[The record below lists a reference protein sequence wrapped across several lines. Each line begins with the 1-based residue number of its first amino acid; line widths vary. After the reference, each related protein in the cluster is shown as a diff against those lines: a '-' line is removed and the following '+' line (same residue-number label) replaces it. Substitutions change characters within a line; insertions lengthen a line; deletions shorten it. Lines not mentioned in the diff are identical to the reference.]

1 MKQITVY
8 GESSTGTKHS
18 LEAVPTPGTR
28 MAVGGFKFT
37 VLGPN
42 GKRHA
47 AVKVTRADAKALRDY
62 LDEMLEI
69 DS

>member
-1 MKQITVY
+1 MKQLTIN

-18 LEAVPTPGTR
+18 LEVTPRPGNR
-28 MAVGGFKFT
+28 MAVGGFKFS

-47 AVKVTRADAKALRDY
+47 AVLTSRADAKALRDY
-62 LDEMLEI
+62 LDEMLDI
-69 DS
+69 DH